1 MSLLLVLATVTF
13 AQTAGQITGEV
24 RDSSG
29 ALVPDAAVTATNAAT
44 SVSRSTTTNK
54 EGVYSFPDLTPGV
67 YSVKV
72 AAQGFGVVVKTNIE
86 IQVQQALQ
94 LDFDVAVGQ
103 NTQTIEVAA
112 NAAQLSTENATVG
125 TVIEEQRI
133 TDLPLNG
140 RNFWQLVELSPNV
153 TYGFTPAAQAAG
165 REAGTRGAL
174 TMAMSGARS
183 TWENYTLDGISN
195 VDMDFNSYILQPS
208 VDALQEFK
216 VQSGVYPAEFGW
228 EAGQLNVS
236 TKPGSNQ
243 YHLSAWEFLR
253 NDIFDARPY
262 DFASATR
269 SATNPS
275 PTKQPYRQNQY
286 GFTLGG
292 PVRIPKLFNGKNR
305 LFFMTNFEGYNSR
318 LTSPELGTVL
328 TAAMRSGDFSAI
340 PTALADPN
348 SRTGTYPNIVASP
361 FPNNQIPQN
370 LLSPD
375 SVLLESKWM
384 P

>member
-1 MSLLLVLATVTF
+1 MAKLSCFGNKRHGRARSGTNSHKYLRKSLVEQSNSMIASLKSCSVLRGYMRTLSLLLVLATATF

-24 RDSSG
+24 RDASG

-44 SVSRSTTTNK
+44 NVSRSTITNK

-72 AAQGFGVVVKTNIE
+72 TAMGFGVVVKTNIE
-86 IQVQQALQ
+86 IQVQQTLQ
-94 LDFDVAVGQ
+94 VDFDLAVGQ

-112 NAAQLSTENATVG
+112 NAAQLSTESSTVG
-125 TVIEEQRI
+125 TVVEEQRI
-133 TDLPLNG
+133 VDLPLNG

-153 TYGFTPAAQAAG
+153 TYGFTPAAQAVG

-174 TMAMSGARS
+174 TMAISGARS
-183 TWENYTLDGISN
+183 TWENYTLDGMGN
-195 VDMDFNSYILQPS
+195 LDMDFNSYILQPS

-216 VQSGVYPAEFGW
+216 VQSRIYPAEFGW

-253 NDIFDARPY
+253 NDILDARPY

-286 GFTLGG
+286 GYTL
-292 PVRIPKLFNGKNR
+292 
-305 LFFMTNFEGYNSR
+305 
-318 LTSPELGTVL
+318 
-328 TAAMRSGDFSAI
+328 
-340 PTALADPN
+340 
-348 SRTGTYPNIVASP
+348 
-361 FPNNQIPQN
+361 
-370 LLSPD
+370 
-375 SVLLESKWM
+375 
-384 P
+384 

>member
-1 MSLLLVLATVTF
+1 MRKLLLLLLLSVFATLTF

-44 SVSRSTTTNK
+44 QVSRSTVTNK
-54 EGVYSFPDLTPGV
+54 EGAYSFPDLSPGI
-67 YSVKV
+67 YSVRV
-72 AAQGFGVVVKTNIE
+72 AAKGFGV
-86 IQVQQALQ
+86 
-94 LDFDVAVGQ
+94 VGQ

-112 NAAQLSTENATVG
+112 NAAELSTENATVG

-140 RNFWQLVELSPNV
+140 RNFWQLVALSPNV

-174 TMAMSGARS
+174 TMAISGARS
-183 TWENYTLDGISN
+183 TWENYTLDGMSN

-208 VDALQEFK
+208 VDALMEFK

-236 TKPGSNQ
+236 TRPGTNT

-253 NDIFDARPY
+253 NDLFDARPY
-262 DFASATR
+262 DFSSATR

-292 PVRIPKLFNGKNR
+292 PIRIPKLFNGKNR

-318 LTSPELGTVL
+318 LTSPQLGTVL
-328 TAAMRSGDFSAI
+328 TAAMRSGDFSAV

-348 SRTGTYPNIVASP
+348 SRVGTYPNIVAAP

-370 LLSPD
+370 RLSPD
-375 SVLLESKWM
+375 SVLLE
-384 P
+384 